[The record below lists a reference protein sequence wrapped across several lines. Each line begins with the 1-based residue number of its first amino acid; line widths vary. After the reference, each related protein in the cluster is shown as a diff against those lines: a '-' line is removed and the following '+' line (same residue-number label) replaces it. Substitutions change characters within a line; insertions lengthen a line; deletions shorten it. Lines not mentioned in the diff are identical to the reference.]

1 MCVTFECGVSYL
13 FCGMYLL
20 IYSLLLMQVKE
31 NLRDD
36 PRYKCVR
43 HEDREVLFNEY
54 ISELKAAEHAAE
66 RETKAKMEEQ
76 VLAGYI

>member
-1 MCVTFECGVSYL
+1 
-13 FCGMYLL
+13 
-20 IYSLLLMQVKE
+20 MQVKE

-66 RETKAKMEEQ
+66 RESKAKREEQ